1 MTYTPE
7 NDEMQIEAAATLD
20 VARFLIQDPKFGWCL
35 LPFQQGMLAYQGRL
49 TLPQCAGCL
58 IKVAHVYYTY
68 TRGEPL
74 EFTRLDVDEWLID
87 SNGLVD
93 QGVARRK
100 ILEKLNGVDRAIADV
115 GISDADLISIKRCLP
130 EYSG

>member
-1 MTYTPE
+1 MKNTPE

-20 VARFLIQDPKFGWCL
+20 VARFLFKDPKFGWRL

-49 TLPQCAGCL
+49 TLPQCAGFL
-58 IKVAHVYYTY
+58 IKVAHVHYTC

-87 SNGLVD
+87 ANGLVD
-93 QGVARRK
+93 QGVARK
-100 ILEKLNGVDRAIADV
+100 KLLEKLNGGDRAVADV
-115 GISDADLISIKRCLP
+115 AISDADLISIKRCLP